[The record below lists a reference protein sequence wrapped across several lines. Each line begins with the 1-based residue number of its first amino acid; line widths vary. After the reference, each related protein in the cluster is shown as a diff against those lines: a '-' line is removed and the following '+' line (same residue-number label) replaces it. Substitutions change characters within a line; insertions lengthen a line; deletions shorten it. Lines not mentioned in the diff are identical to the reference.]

1 MNADEARQLVKQHSK
16 RQDEIEKRINW
27 TEQDIKSACKKGKRE
42 TTCNAGYVD
51 NGRPKYFE
59 VLDHFEKLGYTT
71 EYLYGTN
78 LFNIRW

>member
-16 RQDEIEKRINW
+16 RQNEIEKRINQ
-27 TEQDIKSACKKGKRE
+27 TEKDIKSACKRGRRE

-51 NGRPKYFE
+51 NGRPEYFE
-59 VLDHFEKLGYTT
+59 VLEHFEKLGYKI

-78 LFNIRW
+78 LFDIIW